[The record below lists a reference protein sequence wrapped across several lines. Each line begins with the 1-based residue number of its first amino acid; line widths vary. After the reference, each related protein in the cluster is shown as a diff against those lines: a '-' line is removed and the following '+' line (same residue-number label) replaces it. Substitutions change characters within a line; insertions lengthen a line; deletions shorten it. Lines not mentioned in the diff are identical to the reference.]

1 MEAKI
6 QTGDR
11 EMKLYICVDD
21 TDDLTKETSTG
32 KIAEGIARRLEEMG
46 GRLEQG
52 ITRHQLLLHEDIAY
66 TSHNSSMCMVMNMK
80 PEDRPLKEIQA
91 AAEEIL
97 KAHAAPSADPG
108 LCICR
113 LDELKEPEK
122 LITYGKRAQKEV
134 LSKEE
139 AYRLAE
145 EAGGIFLQEYGG
157 TGIGVIGALAGVGL
171 RLSGCDGTFRGG
183 KGSEY
188 AGQSYSAAQWKTM
201 MGIQQV
207 VDFAGNQLADTQQV
221 AVEKQLKL
229 ALLDFKK
236 TLIAK
241 ERDGQYIACRK
252 KDLYLDDKRLSSW
265 TTDCEDFQMDNDAG
279 ECCGED
285 ENACYNCLFRR
296 WTADGFQ
303 CVKRPQAD
311 ESGNAGL

>member
-1 MEAKI
+1 MKI
-6 QTGDR
+6 C
-11 EMKLYICVDD
+11 ICIDD

-32 KIAEGIARRLEEMG
+32 KIADLIATRLEELG

-66 TSHNSSMCMVMNMK
+66 TSHNSSMCMMMDMGSTNRSL
-80 PEDRPLKEIQA
+80 EEIQA

-97 KAHAAPSADPG
+97 KANAARSADPG
-108 LCICR
+108 LCICQ
-113 LDELKEPEK
+113 LDQLKDPEK
-122 LITYGKRAQKEV
+122 LIAYGKRAQEEV

-145 EAGGIFLQEYGG
+145 ELGSVILQEYGG

-171 RLSGCDGTFRGG
+171 RLSGCDGTFRGS

-188 AGQSYSAAQWKTM
+188 AGQSYSTAQWKTM

-207 VDFAGNQLADTQQV
+207 VDFEGRPLEDTQQV
-221 AVEKQLKL
+221 SVEKQLKL

-241 ERDGQYIACRK
+241 KQDGQYIACRK
-252 KDLYLDDKRLSSW
+252 KDLYLGDRRLSSW
-265 TTDCEDFQMDNDAG
+265 TTDCSSFQMDNDMG
-279 ECCGED
+279 ECCGD
-285 ENACYNCLFRR
+285 YENACYNCLFRR

-303 CVKRPQAD
+303 CVKKQEAD
-311 ESGNAGL
+311 RQMADGE